1 MIVGLR
7 GSSAEQDRVLSQ
19 ASRDPV
25 VRALINVV
33 LNAST
38 AGAKDELVAI
48 NLSTSSHRAAELQG
62 YIRGVEGLISAINSA
77 QPEGRVVRPMPPMA

>member
-7 GSSAEQDRVLSQ
+7 GHSAEQDRVLSQ

-25 VRALINVV
+25 VRSLINVV
-33 LNAST
+33 LNASVD
-38 AGAKDELVAI
+38 GAKDELVAV
-48 NLSTSSHRAAELQG
+48 NLSASSHRAAELQG
-62 YIRGVEGLISAINSA
+62 YIRGIEELISAINSA

>member
-7 GSSAEQDRVLSQ
+7 GYVSEQVRVLSQ

-25 VRALINVV
+25 VRSLINVV
-33 LNAST
+33 LNASV
-38 AGAKDELVAI
+38 AGAKDELVAV
-48 NLSTSSHRAAELQG
+48 NLSDNSHRAAELQG
-62 YIRGVEGLISAINSA
+62 YIRGIEELISAINSA

>member
-7 GSSAEQDRVLSQ
+7 GYVSEQVRILSQ

-33 LNAST
+33 LNTSI
-38 AGAKDELVAI
+38 AGAKDELVGV

-62 YIRGVEGLISAINSA
+62 YIRGIEELISAINSA